1 MKKLDKKS
9 KIIIILLVILIAIL
23 GAIIYVSYFE
33 EPEMESLN
41 LNNVSVSVPKKV
53 DFTMSDE
60 NYKFLNSTKGYF
72 VAEFDLNTT
81 NLDNI
86 KDTFHIKDDRLL
98 TQDKTEDGGDSFIYE
113 SDDGVKFVGVYI
125 NGNVCIVIGAPNTH
139 VLEMMLNSI
148 NVFSPIQMPS
158 VETSS
163 SSSSSGVYYSSSS
176 NDEGD
181 YSNSADDFF
190 NSFNDFFSESSDTSG
205 GQSDSDSLITTEKSE

>member
-1 MKKLDKKS
+1 MKNLDKKS

-33 EPEMESLN
+33 EPEMESIN

-81 NLDNI
+81 NLDSI
-86 KDTFHIKDDRLL
+86 KNTFHIKDDKLL
-98 TQDKTEDGGDSFIYE
+98 TQDKTDDGGDYYIYE
-113 SDDGVKFVGVYI
+113 SDDDVKVIGVYI
-125 NGNVCIVIGAPNTH
+125 NGNVCVVIGAPNTH
-139 VLEMMLNSI
+139 VLEMMLNGI
-148 NVFSPIQMPS
+148 NVFSSIQMPS
-158 VETSS
+158 VETS

-176 NDEGD
+176 NDEED
-181 YSNSADDFF
+181 YSSSSDDFF
-190 NSFNDFFSESSDTSG
+190 NSLNDFFYEQSDTSG
-205 GQSDSDSLITTEKSE
+205 SQSDSDSLITTEESE